1 MFWFKLPF
9 CEYPRLS
16 IPWEKLRKGFGKVK
30 TQFLLKIAKTSV
42 FLYIRLVFRLLS
54 VFLYIRLV
62 LRLLKK
68 NHLRQ
73 KRFFTHPVFLASGK
87 AAGKRPSY
95 WASDAKAV
103 VVSVCVLQP
112 VSVVAPTAVVE
123 TGAQLPKDGES
134 TLLPLCSHT
143 RPSCSWWGEA
153 HVLES
158 LQVSLRLSED
168 ILTYFLIDT
177 NRY

>member
-30 TQFLLKIAKTSV
+30 TQFLLKIAKT
-42 FLYIRLVFRLLS
+42 S

-168 ILTYFLIDT
+168 IITYFLIDT